1 MYVCMYVTYP
11 VCFLTLYNLI
21 TIIIPVVLMFFIDEQ
36 DQINTQCGFAVRKE
50 KLVSIGNLINLE
62 LYAAHCGGA
71 VCSLVAEPPNF

>member
-1 MYVCMYVTYP
+1 MYVTYP
-11 VCFLTLYNLI
+11 VCFLTLCNLI

-36 DQINTQCGFAVRKE
+36 DQINTHCGFAVRKE

-62 LYAAHCGGA
+62 LYAAHCGVA